1 MKRLALSLALLL
13 AGLQTAYGQLIWHP
27 NLGTAPSGSVSLA
40 WNDTAY
46 TLVSEEG
53 DEFSSGAAA
62 DAINERLSELGIR
75 WIRVLYIDNP
85 ATGTYETEFRLDPNT
100 TGSERSVAFGTYA
113 SHLLIRQ
120 KPQNSYP
127 TVDWPAGRCYRI
139 CPGQR
144 AEVTLHDTTLDSTY
158 FVWQTYEDDPD
169 EEMDFFFGTGGDCIY
184 DGIGTPG
191 TYCFDFPNS
200 DFSVRYY
207 DAFSY
212 IYDLSDEVFTAS
224 ADGGAYR
231 FYMDFYWDGPTRH
244 WIDCTTD
251 LSFLDAPLAAFNGGK
266 VAGWDTHM
274 RISYDYDEEQD
285 RFYLLIVCPPNLGAK
300 SISNRTRLLFDDD
313 MAMEVYQPAGGSVR
327 TLPVVYRYV
336 ASMSRVEARIEESQP
351 DVVYTLY
358 CDGKE
363 QSTALGDG
371 GTCCLYAPK
380 AAGYYHV
387 TASYAEGGLSDEKV
401 LEGVRL
407 VGDCMISLSED
418 RNWIFTQTHNSDGRH
433 AYDLTYYDGLGYA
446 EQEVGVGAVANGAA
460 DLVRPVVYDLL
471 RREADKY
478 LPYARPDGGGAFDA
492 SAVANQE
499 SFYRRRF
506 GLQTQPYAYSRDLY
520 ERSPVGRVLES
531 RKAGAEYRD
540 GTHFVRHAYET
551 NGATTV
557 SRLDVDLGSSELH
570 VAGYYGAGMLSVV
583 RTTDEDGAVTVRYT
597 DKEGRP
603 IGEERHLRRTD
614 GTTDRLVTRY
624 VYDAC
629 GRLSWVV
636 TPEGTDRLV
645 QGERYAGT
653 SDLARR
659 YCYVYRYDSRGRCV
673 ERRLPGRG
681 PDYSVYD
688 RGDRLVMSQDGNL
701 RSKKQWLLYTYD
713 AFGRPASQK
722 LAADT
727 STADPSERHAAF
739 CAMFDGG
746 TSPSLYTGPST
757 TLRQWGYD
765 RYDRV
770 DDASLEFEEVEDLT
784 FANGVSL
791 RDTSVCG
798 LPVYEKL
805 AVLSDGGIGGYHERA
820 FYYDSRGREIQR
832 VEKMGPTELLRTTSR
847 YDLAGNVL
855 AQRESYSHDGTTDSL
870 DRLFGYD
877 TRGRLRTE
885 RACFNGG
892 ERATVRYT
900 YDDLGQLASKIYGTG
915 SHAIHET
922 LSYNLQGW
930 LTRKSSELFEME
942 LRYYDPEPYFGG
954 DASYTGSISEW
965 QWQHKAIN
973 GSYDADTNTYVFH
986 YDDLSR
992 LNESRLTYNE
1002 SEDLTD
1008 EFVERD
1014 IAYDKNSNIL
1024 TLKRT
1029 SPSEEDDREFEFSY
1043 IGNQRDEELVGG
1055 LNYVYDAN
1063 GNMTEDGT
1071 NYFVVSYNLLNLPSW
1086 IDTYADYTN
1095 TYEYLIDGT
1104 KIRHEAWDGRDHV
1117 YIGSLVYD
1125 NGKFESASFGGGRIV
1140 GTNNGSSSEVHY
1152 FVTDHLGSTRVV
1164 AKVTSAGRQDLDR
1177 KDYYPF
1183 GKEWKQSGM
1192 PTSGNRYGFSGK
1204 ERSDVYLENDY
1215 SSIIPLYDFGAR
1227 FYDPDGVTFLQQD
1240 PLLEKYY
1247 PIGQYNYCAGN
1258 PVRFID
1264 VDGRKIRENSLYLKP
1279 YMRSIL
1285 GKTSTGKMQYDKM
1298 VNNKSDISI
1307 KRVQGYY
1314 VDENGVVDR
1323 NRLGNTSLT
1332 AIIKDPETG
1341 EIIGGKADITLYL
1354 EAIKDDAQKR
1364 GMRADDREAA
1374 TLAEEIEHTEAENI
1388 QIQLEE
1394 QKQEQKA
1401 GTAEVISYENKESEQ
1416 KAHVFRDQVLKES
1429 GVEQ

>member
-1 MKRLALSLALLL
+1 M
-13 AGLQTAYGQLIWHP
+13 
-27 NLGTAPSGSVSLA
+27 
-40 WNDTAY
+40 
-46 TLVSEEG
+46 
-53 DEFSSGAAA
+53 
-62 DAINERLSELGIR
+62 
-75 WIRVLYIDNP
+75 
-85 ATGTYETEFRLDPNT
+85 
-100 TGSERSVAFGTYA
+100 
-113 SHLLIRQ
+113 
-120 KPQNSYP
+120 
-127 TVDWPAGRCYRI
+127 
-139 CPGQR
+139 
-144 AEVTLHDTTLDSTY
+144 
-158 FVWQTYEDDPD
+158 
-169 EEMDFFFGTGGDCIY
+169 
-184 DGIGTPG
+184 
-191 TYCFDFPNS
+191 
-200 DFSVRYY
+200 
-207 DAFSY
+207 
-212 IYDLSDEVFTAS
+212 
-224 ADGGAYR
+224 
-231 FYMDFYWDGPTRH
+231 
-244 WIDCTTD
+244 
-251 LSFLDAPLAAFNGGK
+251 
-266 VAGWDTHM
+266 
-274 RISYDYDEEQD
+274 
-285 RFYLLIVCPPNLGAK
+285 
-300 SISNRTRLLFDDD
+300 
-313 MAMEVYQPAGGSVR
+313 
-327 TLPVVYRYV
+327 
-336 ASMSRVEARIEESQP
+336 
-351 DVVYTLY
+351 
-358 CDGKE
+358 
-363 QSTALGDG
+363 
-371 GTCCLYAPK
+371 
-380 AAGYYHV
+380 
-387 TASYAEGGLSDEKV
+387 TASYAEGGQRDEKV

-478 LPYARPDGGGAFDA
+478 LPYARPHGGGAFDA

-506 GLQTQPYAYSRDLY
+506 GLQTQPYAYSRDVY
-520 ERSPVGRVLES
+520 ECSPVGRVLES
-531 RKAGAEYRD
+531 RKPGAAYRD
-540 GTHFVRHAYET
+540 GTHVVRHAYET
-551 NGATTV
+551 NDATTV
-557 SRLDVDLGSSELH
+557 SRLDVDLASSELH
-570 VAGYYGAGMLSVV
+570 VAGYYASGMLSVV
-583 RTTDEDGAVTVRYT
+583 RTTDEDGAVLVSYT
-597 DKEGRP
+597 DKEGRTLC
-603 IGEERHLRRTD
+603 EERHLRQPD

-629 GRLSWVV
+629 GRLSWVL

-653 SDLARR
+653 SDLAHR

-688 RGDRLVMSQDGNL
+688 RSDRLVMSQDGNL

-713 AFGRPASQK
+713 AFNRPSSQR
-722 LAADT
+722 LATDT

-746 TSPSLYTGPST
+746 TSPALYTGPST
-757 TLRQWGYD
+757 TLRQWAYD
-765 RYDRV
+765 RYDLIR
-770 DDASLEFEEVEDLT
+770 DASLEFEEVEDLT
-784 FANGVSL
+784 LANGVSV

-805 AVLSDGGIGGYHERA
+805 AVLSDGGIGGSHERA
-820 FYYDSRGREIQR
+820 FYYDYRGREIQR
-832 VEKMGPTELLRTTSR
+832 VEKDAQGGVLRTTSR
-847 YDLAGNVL
+847 YDLIGNML
-855 AQRESYSHDGTTDSL
+855 AQRECYTRGSKTDVL
-870 DRLFGYD
+870 DRTFEYD
-877 TRGRLRTE
+877 SRSRMTKET
-885 RACFNGG
+885 AQFNGG
-892 ERATVRYT
+892 EQAVVAYA
-900 YDDLGQLASKIYGTG
+900 YDELGQLSGKTYGTG
-915 SHAIHET
+915 QHAIHET
-922 LSYNLQGW
+922 MDYNMQGW
-930 LTRKSSELFEME
+930 LTEKSSELFDMQ
-942 LRYYDPEPYFGG
+942 LRYYELYRDGFEP
-954 DASYTGSISEW
+954 SYTGNIIDW
-965 QWQHKAIN
+965 QWTHLRIN
-973 GSYDADTNTYVFH
+973 GNTSGDDCEYGFH

-992 LNESRLTYNE
+992 LTGAELFIC
-1002 SEDLTD
+1002 DPADAGD
-1008 EFVERD
+1008 EYTENG
-1014 IAYDKNSNIL
+1014 ITYDKNSNIL
-1024 TLKRT
+1024 TLNR
-1029 SPSEEDDREFEFSY
+1029 SSVSSEDARSYRFSY
-1043 IGNQRDEELVGG
+1043 NGNQRVKETNSNSAYG
-1055 LNYVYDAN
+1055 YDAN
-1063 GNMTEDGT
+1063 GNISSDALSGLEI
-1071 NYFVVSYNLLNLPSW
+1071 SYNLLNLPSKS
-1086 IDTYADYTN
+1086 YGGGDYSD
-1095 TYEYLIDGT
+1095 YYDYLADGT
-1104 KIRHEAWDGRDHV
+1104 KILHEYSDGQQDR
-1117 YIGSLVYD
+1117 YIGSLVYY
-1125 NGKFESASFGGGRIV
+1125 NTGEVSVPFGGGRLV
-1140 GTNNGSSSEVHY
+1140 SAGNTTAAHY
-1152 FVTDHLGSTRVV
+1152 FLTDHLGSTRVV
-1164 AKVTSAGRQDLDR
+1164 AKVTSAGRKDLDR

-1183 GKEWKQSGM
+1183 GQAWTQSGM
-1192 PTSGNRYGFSGK
+1192 PTSGNAFLFSGK
-1204 ERSDVYLENDY
+1204 ERQHIEGYDNV
-1215 SSIIPLYDFGAR
+1215 ITPFYDFGAR